1 MAPVPDLPGGQSL
14 PTHQAQEGF
23 VNLVEVDHH
32 DLVLVHPAK
41 HDLFDQICLQE
52 FMEHNAPLT
61 AGAFQHLTP
70 IIDALEPG
78 RNRLLVVV
86 PADVLK
92 DLVG

>member
-14 PTHQAQEGF
+14 LTHQAQERL
-23 VNLVEVDHH
+23 VNLVEVEHPN
-32 DLVLVHPAK
+32 LALVHPAK
-41 HDLFDQICLQE
+41 PDLLDQISLQK
-52 FMEHNAPLT
+52 FIKQDTPLA
-61 AGAFQHLTP
+61 AGAFQHLAP
-70 IIDALEPG
+70 IIDALESG